1 MNELQIMI
9 LICVICGIVL
19 LIAIG
24 AALISNFIHRKDYE
38 KLNKEIHGKETEETE
53 GKR

>member
-24 AALISNFIHRKDYE
+24 AALVSNFIHRKDYE
-38 KLNKEIHGKETEETE
+38 NLTKETNGKETEETE
-53 GKR
+53 RKR